1 MKFTLTW
8 LKDHLETEASVDE
21 IVDALNV
28 IGLEVEGLDDPS
40 AKLAA
45 FEVAEIIDAQPHP
58 DADRLRVCTVQSQR
72 GTHQVV
78 CGAPNAR
85 AGLRGIFAHEGAV
98 IPANGMTLTKA
109 KIRGVESRGMMCSEA
124 ELELSDAHDGIIELG
139 SDIAI
144 GTPAAQAL
152 GLNDPVFEIAI
163 TPNRPDCLGVRGI
176 ARDLAAYGLGS
187 LKPDLDMN
195 IPNGPA
201 CPIDVSVDG
210 EKCLGFAG
218 RVISGVQ
225 NGPSPDWLKTRLKA
239 IGLRSINAL
248 VDITNYISYDRG
260 RPLHVYDADKLSGP
274 IAARSAASGESFVTL
289 DDVDVTLTPD
299 DCVIADARSVLGL
312 AGIMGGAQSGS
323 ELETKNVFI
332 ESAFFEATTI
342 ALSGRRHNINSDAR
356 YRFERGVDPKSIMF
370 GLDLATKMILDICG
384 GTASAAT
391 LAGGE
396 PDLGY
401 QTDFDPALVAKL
413 SGVEMDVEQMRQI
426 LIKLGFDVV
435 PSGHIWRVTAP
446 SWRPDILGNADLV
459 EEIVRIYGLDKV
471 PSLPLPM
478 TKTIAKPILT
488 DAQKRQ
494 RLARRILAGR
504 GLVEAVT
511 WSFVSEAQAMA
522 FGGDPA
528 LKLANPISAELSN
541 MRPSLLP
548 GLVSAAERNMSRG
561 ANDFGLFEVGNVFHA
576 LAPGAQSLM
585 ATSIRIGART
595 QRSWAQTQVP
605 FDTFDAKADVISVLV
620 GLGVDEQT
628 LKTSTSVPDYY
639 HPGRSGVLFRDPKTP
654 LAYFGTLH
662 PRLVDELG
670 LSCDVVCS
678 ELFVMNLPI
687 AKKKSHKTKAALE
700 LSPFQTVKRDFA
712 FEVSEEV
719 AADDILRAARG
730 ADRKLITNTLIFDV
744 FRGKGVAEG
753 HKSVGLEVTLSPK
766 SATLTDAEID
776 AAMNAVI
783 EAVAKAC
790 GGKLRG

>member
-8 LKDHLETEASVDE
+8 LKDHLETDASIDE

-85 AGLRGIFAHEGAV
+85 AGLLGIFAHEGAV

-195 IPNGPA
+195 IPNGQA
-201 CPIDVSVDG
+201 CPIDISVDG

-274 IAARSAASGESFVTL
+274 IAARSAASGESFITL
-289 DDVDVTLTPD
+289 DGVDVTLTPD
-299 DCVIADARSVLGL
+299 DCVISDTRSVLGL

-332 ESAFFEATTI
+332 ESAYFEATTI

-391 LAGGE
+391 LAGDE
-396 PDLGY
+396 PDLRY

-413 SGVEMDVEQMRQI
+413 SGVEMDVEQMRHI
-426 LIKLGFDVV
+426 LMQLGFDVV

-478 TKTIAKPILT
+478 TTTIAKPILT

-511 WSFVSEAQAMA
+511 WSFVSEAQAVA

-628 LKTSTSVPDYY
+628 LKTSTNVPDYY

-678 ELFVMNLPI
+678 ELFVMNLPV
-687 AKKKSHKTKAALE
+687 AKKKSHKTKAPLE

-712 FEVSEEV
+712 FEVSGEV

-783 EAVAKAC
+783 KAVEKAC

>member
-1 MKFTLTW
+1 
-8 LKDHLETEASVDE
+8 
-21 IVDALNV
+21 
-28 IGLEVEGLDDPS
+28 
-40 AKLAA
+40 
-45 FEVAEIIDAQPHP
+45 
-58 DADRLRVCTVQSQR
+58 
-72 GTHQVV
+72 
-78 CGAPNAR
+78 
-85 AGLRGIFAHEGAV
+85 
-98 IPANGMTLTKA
+98 
-109 KIRGVESRGMMCSEA
+109 
-124 ELELSDAHDGIIELG
+124 
-139 SDIAI
+139 
-144 GTPAAQAL
+144 
-152 GLNDPVFEIAI
+152 
-163 TPNRPDCLGVRGI
+163 
-176 ARDLAAYGLGS
+176 
-187 LKPDLDMN
+187 
-195 IPNGPA
+195 
-201 CPIDVSVDG
+201 
-210 EKCLGFAG
+210 
-218 RVISGVQ
+218 
-225 NGPSPDWLKTRLKA
+225 
-239 IGLRSINAL
+239 
-248 VDITNYISYDRG
+248 
-260 RPLHVYDADKLSGP
+260 
-274 IAARSAASGESFVTL
+274 
-289 DDVDVTLTPD
+289 
-299 DCVIADARSVLGL
+299 
-312 AGIMGGAQSGS
+312 
-323 ELETKNVFI
+323 
-332 ESAFFEATTI
+332 
-342 ALSGRRHNINSDAR
+342 
-356 YRFERGVDPKSIMF
+356 
-370 GLDLATKMILDICG
+370 
-384 GTASAAT
+384 
-391 LAGGE
+391 
-396 PDLGY
+396 
-401 QTDFDPALVAKL
+401 
-413 SGVEMDVEQMRQI
+413 
-426 LIKLGFDVV
+426 
-435 PSGHIWRVTAP
+435 
-446 SWRPDILGNADLV
+446 
-459 EEIVRIYGLDKV
+459 
-471 PSLPLPM
+471 
-478 TKTIAKPILT
+478 
-488 DAQKRQ
+488 
-494 RLARRILAGR
+494 
-504 GLVEAVT
+504 
-511 WSFVSEAQAMA
+511 MA

-628 LKTSTSVPDYY
+628 LKTSTNVPDYY

-678 ELFVMNLPI
+678 ELFVMNLPM

-730 ADRKLITNTLIFDV
+730 ADRQLITNTLIFDV